1 MYKIKNLVI
10 DKLTYVYIFILYV
23 NFISVALITEKLM
36 DIKKKYEYR
45 VNKQVGGG
53 GTGPPPP
60 SF

>member
-36 DIKKKYEYR
+36 DIKKNMSTGSI
-45 VNKQVGGG
+45 NKWGGG
-53 GTGPPPP
+53 VTGPLSP

>member
-36 DIKKKYEYR
+36 DIKK
-45 VNKQVGGG
+45 NTSTGGG
-53 GTGPPPP
+53 GNRPPLPK
-60 SF
+60 F